1 MLNSGYILDKKYEV
15 IKTLGQGGMSTVY
28 LCKNIRLGNLWAIK
42 EVSKELKGQMD
53 FLAEPNILK
62 NLSHPGIPRV
72 VDIFYEQDNL
82 YMVEDYIEGETLESY
97 INRNRPIDDQKICR
111 IVISISDIVAYL
123 HSFDPPIIYRDLKPS
138 NIMIT
143 TSGKIVLID
152 FGISRVYK
160 QGGNKDTIYMGSKG
174 YAAPEQYGSEQTCKQ
189 TDIYGLGAVMYFI
202 IKGKAPSTLFE
213 ALKDESYD
221 EKVDD
226 RLKAVIQ
233 KAMQIDKD
241 TRYISIEELQI
252 DINNF
257 LSGND
262 AKTLLVNNRDISNYT
277 KTLFID
283 GENIKNNIDDS
294 FGTKVV
300 GKKEIISSSETKVT
314 GIKNTFNNEV
324 ENKPDIDKSQE
335 TKNVG
340 ELKGNKIRENKLF
353 KGKALQSLRFKGM
366 LKTKGFLKFILKK
379 RKNKQKKNLKTPVE
393 GNTKASKRLAK
404 RIILPVIGIFIA
416 AAAVYLVTDHGKKYD
431 YVINVDKDNNQEN
444 NSNSNTQP
452 SKNDASQNKNTNVQ
466 KPVPKDTIVEG
477 IINRNSAIILENSS
491 NEKVD
496 KESKGNGKA
505 KGKYKRDSND
515 KNDKDDD
522 KDEEIKDIVY
532 QVNPAALCGK
542 NDNKLIMKLQYMEF
556 KGNETIAYCYLEN
569 NTDKKISIK
578 YDGSTYLAND
588 KNQYVKAVAESSTD
602 LSNIAPGAKLD
613 KVKISF
619 TNFNSDTKK
628 ITLKT
633 NINSDST
640 LEFSKEI
647 NLIINVK

>member
-97 INRNRPIDDQKICR
+97 IDRNRPIDDQKICR
-111 IVISISDIVAYL
+111 IVISIGDIVAYL

-143 TSGKIVLID
+143 SSGKIVLID

-160 QGGNKDTIYMGSKG
+160 QDGNKDTIYMGSRG

-241 TRYISIEELQI
+241 TRYISIEELQS
-252 DINNF
+252 DISNF

-262 AKTLLVNNRDISNYT
+262 AKTVLINNRDISNYT
-277 KTLFID
+277 KTLLID

-300 GKKEIISSSETKVT
+300 GKKATISSSETKVT
-314 GIKNTFNNEV
+314 GIKNTFNNEFK
-324 ENKPDIDKSQE
+324 NKPDIDKSQE
-335 TKNVG
+335 TKNVDK
-340 ELKGNKIRENKLF
+340 LKGDKIRENKLF
-353 KGKALQSLRFKGM
+353 KGKSLQSLRFKGM
-366 LKTKGFLKFILKK
+366 LKTKGLLKFILKK
-379 RKNKQKKNLKTPVE
+379 RKNKQKKNEKTPDE
-393 GNTKASKRLAK
+393 GNNKASKKLVK
-404 RIILPVIGIFIA
+404 RIMLPIIGIFIVA
-416 AAAVYLVTDHGKKYD
+416 AAIYLVTDHGKKYD
-431 YVINVDKDNNQEN
+431 YVANVDKDNNQEN
-444 NSNSNTQP
+444 ISNSNTQP
-452 SKNDASQNKNTNVQ
+452 SKSDASQNKNINVQ
-466 KPVPKDTIVEG
+466 KSVPKDTIVEG
-477 IINRNSAIILENSS
+477 IINKNSPITLGNSS
-491 NEKVD
+491 NGKDDEK
-496 KESKGNGKA
+496 SKGNGKA
-505 KGKYKRDSND
+505 KGKYKQDNKGNNKD
-515 KNDKDDD
+515 K
-522 KDEEIKDIVY
+522 EAKDIAY
-532 QVNPAALCGK
+532 QVDPAALCGK
-542 NDNKLIMKLQYMEF
+542 NSNRLIMKLQYVEF
-556 KGNETIAYCYLEN
+556 RGNETIVYCYLEN

-578 YDGSTYLAND
+578 HDGNTYLVND
-588 KNQYVKAVAESSTD
+588 KNQYVQATTASSTD
-602 LSNIAPGAKLD
+602 LSNIAPGAKVD
-613 KVKISF
+613 NIKISF

>member
-1 MLNSGYILDKKYEV
+1 MLNSGNILDNKYEV

-97 INRNRPIDDQKICR
+97 INRNRPIDDQEICR
-111 IVISISDIVAYL
+111 IVISISDIIAYL

-143 TSGKIVLID
+143 SSGKIVLID

-160 QGGNKDTIYMGSKG
+160 RDGNKDTIYMGSKG
-174 YAAPEQYGSEQTCKQ
+174 YAAPEQYGSEQTCKK

-221 EKVDD
+221 GKVDD

-241 TRYISIEELQI
+241 TRYISIEELQS
-252 DINNF
+252 DISNF

-262 AKTLLVNNRDISNYT
+262 DKTVLINNRDIGNYT
-277 KTLFID
+277 KTLLID

-300 GKKEIISSSETKVT
+300 GKKETISSSETKVT
-314 GIKNTFNNEV
+314 GIKNTFNNEFK
-324 ENKPDIDKSQE
+324 NKPDIDKSQE
-335 TKNVG
+335 TKNVDK
-340 ELKGNKIRENKLF
+340 LKSDKIRENKLF

-366 LKTKGFLKFILKK
+366 LKTKGLLKFILRK
-379 RKNKQKKNLKTPVE
+379 RKNKQTKNVKTPVE
-393 GNTKASKRLAK
+393 GNTKTSRKLAK
-404 RIILPVIGIFIA
+404 RIMLPIIGIFIA
-416 AAAVYLVTDHGKKYD
+416 AAAIYLVTDHGKKYD
-431 YVINVDKDNNQEN
+431 YVVNIDKDNNQEN
-444 NSNSNTQP
+444 IPNNNTQP
-452 SKNDASQNKNTNVQ
+452 SKSDTSQNKNTNAQ
-466 KPVPKDTIVEG
+466 KPAPKDTIVEG
-477 IINRNSAIILENSS
+477 SINKNSPIILGNSS
-491 NEKVD
+491 NGKDDEK
-496 KESKGNGKA
+496 SKGNGKA
-505 KGKYKRDSND
+505 KGKYKND
-515 KNDKDDD
+515 NKGNN
-522 KDEEIKDIVY
+522 KDEEVKDIAY
-532 QVNPAALCGK
+532 QVDPVALCGK
-542 NDNKLIMKLQYMEF
+542 NNDKLIMKLQYIEF
-556 KGNETIAYCYLEN
+556 RGNEAIAYCYLEN

-578 YDGSTYLAND
+578 HDGNTYLVND
-588 KNQYVKAVAESSTD
+588 KNQYVQATTASSTD
-602 LSNIAPGAKLD
+602 LSNIAPGAKVD
-613 KVKISF
+613 NIKISF

-628 ITLKT
+628 IILKT

-647 NLIINVK
+647 NLIINAK

>member
-97 INRNRPIDDQKICR
+97 INRNRPIDNQEICR
-111 IVISISDIVAYL
+111 IVISISDIIAYL

-143 TSGKIVLID
+143 SSGKIVLID

-160 QGGNKDTIYMGSKG
+160 RDGNKDTIYMGSKG
-174 YAAPEQYGSEQTCKQ
+174 YAAPEQYGSEQTCKK

-241 TRYISIEELQI
+241 TRYISIKELQS
-252 DINNF
+252 DISNF

-262 AKTLLVNNRDISNYT
+262 DKTVLINNRDIGNYT
-277 KTLFID
+277 KTLLID

-294 FGTKVV
+294 FETKAV
-300 GKKEIISSSETKVT
+300 GKKETISSSETKVT
-314 GIKNTFNNEV
+314 GIKNTFNNEFK
-324 ENKPDIDKSQE
+324 NKLDIDKSQE
-335 TKNVG
+335 TKNVDK
-340 ELKGNKIRENKLF
+340 LKGDKIRENKLF
-353 KGKALQSLRFKGM
+353 KGKSLQSLRFKGM
-366 LKTKGFLKFILKK
+366 LKTKGLLKSILKK
-379 RKNKQKKNLKTPVE
+379 RKNKQKKNVKTPVE
-393 GNTKASKRLAK
+393 GNTKASKSLVK
-404 RIILPVIGIFIA
+404 RIILSIIGIFIVA
-416 AAAVYLVTDHGKKYD
+416 AAIYLVTDHGKKYD
-431 YVINVDKDNNQEN
+431 YVVNIDKDNNQEN
-444 NSNSNTQP
+444 ISNNNTQP
-452 SKNDASQNKNTNVQ
+452 SKSDTSENKNTNAQ

-477 IINRNSAIILENSS
+477 SINKNSPIILGNSS
-491 NEKVD
+491 NGKDDEK
-496 KESKGNGKA
+496 SKGNGKA
-505 KGKYKRDSND
+505 KGKYKHDN
-515 KNDKDDD
+515 KGNN
-522 KDEEIKDIVY
+522 KDEEVKDIAY
-532 QVNPAALCGK
+532 QVDPAALCGK
-542 NDNKLIMKLQYMEF
+542 NNDKLIMKLQYIEF
-556 KGNETIAYCYLEN
+556 RGNEAIAYCYLEN

-578 YDGSTYLAND
+578 HDGNTYLAND
-588 KNQYVKAVAESSTD
+588 KNQYVQATTASSTD
-602 LSNIAPGAKLD
+602 LSNIAPGAKVD
-613 KVKISF
+613 NIKISF

-628 ITLKT
+628 IILKT

>member
-62 NLSHPGIPRV
+62 NLNHPGIPRV

-82 YMVEDYIEGETLESY
+82 YIVEDYIEGETLESY
-97 INRNRPIDDQKICR
+97 INKNRPIDDQKICR
-111 IVISISDIVAYL
+111 IVISISDIIAYL

-143 TSGKIVLID
+143 SSSKIVLID

-160 QGGNKDTIYMGSKG
+160 RDGNKDTIYMGSKG

-241 TRYISIEELQI
+241 TRYISIEELQS
-252 DINNF
+252 DISNF

-262 AKTLLVNNRDISNYT
+262 V

-283 GENIKNNIDDS
+283 GENIKNNIDDF

-300 GKKEIISSSETKVT
+300 GKKEAISSGETKVT
-314 GIKNTFNNEV
+314 GIKNTFNNKFK
-324 ENKPDIDKSQE
+324 NKPDIDKSQE
-335 TKNVG
+335 TKNVDK
-340 ELKGNKIRENKLF
+340 LKGHKIGENKLF
-353 KGKALQSLRFKGM
+353 KGKALRSLRFKGM
-366 LKTKGFLKFILKK
+366 LKTKRFLKSILRK
-379 RKNKQKKNLKTPVE
+379 RKNKQKKNVKTHSE
-393 GNTKASKRLAK
+393 DNTKTNKRLAK
-404 RIILPVIGIFIA
+404 KIMLSVIGIFIA
-416 AAAVYLVTDHGKKYD
+416 AAAIYLVTDHGKKYD
-431 YVINVDKDNNQEN
+431 YVVNIDKDNNQEN
-444 NSNSNTQP
+444 ISNNNTQP

-466 KPVPKDTIVEG
+466 KTVPKDTIVEG
-477 IINRNSAIILENSS
+477 IINKNSPIILGNSP
-491 NEKVD
+491 NGKDDEK
-496 KESKGNGKA
+496 SKGNGKA
-505 KGKYKRDSND
+505 KVKYKHDNKGND
-515 KNDKDDD
+515 N
-522 KDEEIKDIVY
+522 KDEEAKGIAY
-532 QVNPAALCGK
+532 QVDPAALCGK
-542 NDNKLIMKLQYMEF
+542 NNDKLIMKLQYIEF
-556 KGNETIAYCYLEN
+556 RGNEAIAYCYLEN

-578 YDGSTYLAND
+578 HDGNTYLVND
-588 KNQYVKAVAESSTD
+588 KNQYVQATTASSTD
-602 LSNIAPGAKLD
+602 LSNIAPGAKVD
-613 KVKISF
+613 NIKISF
-619 TNFNSDTKK
+619 TNFNSNTKK